1 MQRRA
6 THKASLEMAMNSF
19 TMYPRFSDPCRAH
32 IHLMGLTGLQEPRE
46 EGSEV
51 TDRRGPEV
59 LHQDV
64 RVLRL
69 TGAE

>member
-1 MQRRA
+1 MRRTA
-6 THKASLEMAMNSF
+6 APEECLEMAMNSF
-19 TMYPRFSDPCRAH
+19 SMYPGFSDPCRVH
-32 IHLMGLTGLQEPRE
+32 IYLMGLMGLEGPWG

-51 TDRRGPEV
+51 TDRGGPEV
-59 LHQDV
+59 QHQDV